1 MFKIKGNVFKKMV
14 SALCVAGMTLP
25 FVGNSAMAIK
35 GKQDVS
41 PAAIKKISELNEV
54 FAKHFEKLKQF
65 KSKIKQLNKTYN
77 PRSEYF
83 LNYSA
88 KEIDNSIGIIQML
101 DCIVIDDS
109 IVKVEIQD
117 DLNVLLGKIR
127 VLDHFLARCKLN
139 SESKNIELIE
149 AKEVKQQG
157 QDELLPDE
165 ISKLNKDV
173 ENSSVMNVLLQTAI
187 QVRDELNNI
196 KNKINM
202 VSGSN
207 DQQVN
212 NGVNESDVNDKNNGN
227 KELFISIDKL
237 YTNADEKAED
247 KTSQII
253 DIIKKSFPKEGSDR
267 TRAMVA
273 FDILNEYKDRKI
285 NRGEIIK
292 QLVEPVVREEME
304 HGCKRCFEEGGFL
317 LKKTLE
323 AAQIKESIDLSI
335 KLAINSEANSLYDFC
350 CAAFYGTDVDSGLY
364 DLLNDAK
371 MYWYDQFDRS
381 KDFIL
386 CPVIID
392 IVELNSLV
400 YRLEELEHVGI
411 DANNVRKISKAF
423 DRIINDADYENGHYV
438 GMYRHLTNKVYDE
451 KECDEEYKELC
462 VGDDI
467 LLNDLM
473 DNFYSFINDMP
484 FNSNLES
491 KVDIARKAHDHI
503 AKIKSAVQKID
514 EKYSKTSEENPEFS
528 KFSQKD
534 EFKKKRMELY
544 EQLFNFELCKFGMN
558 WNRISFNLETDIMD
572 HFRSNKIAFK
582 ENKLTID
589 EFIKLFDIDKEKCLN
604 DILHVDRFKDRYRYL
619 NELADFLEYIDG
631 EPVLLLKN
639 NGIISSI
646 INDDYQKMLKCGGD
660 ATDQDFIEMKE
671 IADRDIVDM
680 RNIKANSF
688 ILEYQI
694 KYATFV
700 DRFAQSSWNSY
711 IYSGQGDPIKLANEF
726 KKYYEENRY
735 DLNQEKIEH
744 LEKLADEF
752 NILLLNF
759 GL

>member
-1 MFKIKGNVFKKMV
+1 MV
-14 SALCVAGMTLP
+14 SVLCVVGMTLSL
-25 FVGNSAMAIK
+25 VSNSAMAIK
-35 GKQDVS
+35 GKQNVS

-83 LNYSA
+83 LNCSA
-88 KEIDNSIGIIQML
+88 KEIDKSIGIIEML

-109 IVKVEIQD
+109 IVKAELQD

-127 VLDHFLARCKLN
+127 VLGHILKRCRLN
-139 SESKNIELIE
+139 EERKDIEFID

-173 ENSSVMNVLLQTAI
+173 ENSSVMNVLLQVTM

-196 KNKINM
+196 KNKINI
-202 VSGSN
+202 VADSN

-212 NGVNESDVNDKNNGN
+212 NGVNESDVNDKNNGI

-273 FDILNEYKDRKI
+273 FDVLNKYKDRKI
-285 NRGEIIK
+285 NREEIIK
-292 QLVEPVVREEME
+292 QLVEPVVRKEIEI
-304 HGCKRCFEEGGFL
+304 GCNRCFNEGGPL

-323 AAQIKESIDLSI
+323 AVQIKKVIDSSI
-335 KLAINSEANSLYDFC
+335 KLAINSKANSLYEFC
-350 CAAFYGTDVDSGLY
+350 CVAFYGTDVDNGLY
-364 DLLNDAK
+364 DLFNDTK
-371 MYWYDQFDRS
+371 IYWYDQFDRS

-423 DRIINDADYENGHYV
+423 DKIINDAYYGNFQIK
-438 GMYRHLTNKVYDE
+438 GMYRLLTNKGYGE
-451 KECDEEYKELC
+451 KECDEEYKKLC
-462 VGDDI
+462 VDDDI
-467 LLNDLM
+467 LLNELV
-473 DNFYSFINDMP
+473 DNFYNFINDIP
-484 FNSNLES
+484 FNSS
-491 KVDIARKAHDHI
+491 KVDIERKTHECI
-503 AKIKSAVQKID
+503 EKMKSIIQKID

-528 KFSQKD
+528 AISQKE
-534 EFKKKRMELY
+534 EFNKKRMELY
-544 EQLFNFELCKFGMN
+544 EQLFNFELFKSVMN
-558 WNRISFNLETDIMD
+558 WNRITFDLETDIMD
-572 HFRSNKIAFK
+572 NFRKNKVEFK
-582 ENKLTID
+582 ENKITID
-589 EFIKLFDIDKEKCLN
+589 EFIKSFDRDKEKCRK

-619 NELADFLEYIDG
+619 NELASFLDYIDG
-631 EPVLLLKN
+631 EPLLLLKN

-646 INDDYQKMLKCGGD
+646 INDDYQKMVKSGPD
-660 ATDQDFIEMKE
+660 ATDQEIIEMKE

-680 RNIKANSF
+680 RNIKTNPF
-688 ILEYQI
+688 ILEHQI
-694 KYATFV
+694 KYAQFI
-700 DRFAQSSWNSY
+700 DRFAQSSWDSY
-711 IYSGQGDPIKLANEF
+711 VYSGQGDPIKLANEF

-735 DLNQEKIEH
+735 NLSQEKIEH
-744 LEKLADEF
+744 LKKLADEF
-752 NILLLNF
+752 NTLLLKFN
-759 GL
+759 L